1 MVIWIE
7 NFKIVLPIGIPFF
20 NVLKHL
26 HALELRALAR
36 VLHIFKINSNFF
48 KDCAKA
54 FKKLPKTAL
63 FIGER
68 FQSFIFYGK

>member
-1 MVIWIE
+1 MVIGIK

-36 VLHIFKINSNFF
+36 VLHIF
-48 KDCAKA
+48 
-54 FKKLPKTAL
+54 L
-63 FIGER
+63 R
-68 FQSFIFYGK
+68 